1 MERPININ
9 DLELI
14 RQYLARLFVLT
25 ISESF
30 RYSPKLIS
38 AQIQAINALIDLI
51 ESRPDFINPE
61 LLKEL
66 QIRAIQFKD
75 NQDSDKSTEL

>member
-1 MERPININ
+1 MERLITAN

-14 RQYLARLFVLT
+14 RAYLLRLFSLT
-25 ISESF
+25 ISESS
-30 RYSPKLIS
+30 RYSPELTS
-38 AQIQAINALIDLI
+38 SQIRAINALIDLI